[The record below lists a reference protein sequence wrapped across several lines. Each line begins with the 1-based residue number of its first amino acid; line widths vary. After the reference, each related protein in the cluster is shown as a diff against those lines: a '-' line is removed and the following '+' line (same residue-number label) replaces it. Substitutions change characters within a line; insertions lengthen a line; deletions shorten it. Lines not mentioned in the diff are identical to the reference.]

1 MVIQFVLTVTGGKY
15 LIARA
20 ISELPEVKNAL
31 QHGKLVLK
39 GGTTVSC
46 ISEILFDRPLRICGR
61 ITGRGAVSSS
71 SASDNA
77 HTLAAYKGKLENIDS
92 FADKYMSD
100 MGPGDV
106 IVTGANIIDSKGN
119 AAMLAGNNG
128 GGLCGIGLTAAVCEG
143 AELIIA
149 AGLEKLI
156 PGSVEDSVR
165 KAWRKGVDYSYG
177 MACGLIPLTGRIITE
192 LEAVELLTGI
202 RPVTIGKG
210 GLFEGTGATLF
221 QAEGSEEQT
230 EKLQGYLKECENAR
244 LSGDEESL
252 RECTVPSPGC
262 RYHLSCLYRSRKAK

>member
-15 LIARA
+15 MIAKA
-20 ISELPEVKNAL
+20 VSELPEVKNAL
-31 QHGKLVLK
+31 EHGKLVLK

-46 ISEILFDRPLRICGR
+46 LSEMLFDCPLRICGR

-71 SASDNA
+71 SGSDNA

-106 IVTGANIIDSKGN
+106 IVTGANIIDSQGN

-128 GGLCGIGLTAAVCEG
+128 GGLCGRGIISAVSEG

-156 PGSVEDSVR
+156 PGRVEDSIINAR
-165 KAWRKGVDYSYG
+165 RKGVDSSYG
-177 MACGLIPLTGRIITE
+177 MACGLIPLMGKVITE
-192 LEAVELLTGI
+192 LEAIELLTGI
-202 RPVTIGKG
+202 RPVIIGRG
-210 GLFEGTGATLF
+210 GLFEGTGSTLF
-221 QAEGSEEQT
+221 QAEGSKEQT
-230 EKLQGYLKECENAR
+230 DKLQRYLKECKNAR
-244 LSGDEESL
+244 LSGERESL
-252 RECTVPSPGC
+252 KECFVPSPGC
-262 RYHLSCLYRSRKAK
+262 RYHLSCIYRGMQEK